1 MEQMANENV
10 TQNENVEQVN
20 NQPKKKIWKGI
31 LFSVLALIA
40 AFAVQLLVTIPMVVI
55 LLVQCISQAGGDI
68 NAAMELYME
77 ATMGSDFMTNTLVAS
92 TAAYGI
98 VVLLWYKL
106 AFVKKYTAEKKA
118 AFKETVLKGKVIG
131 SLVIAAVGCY
141 CLDLL
146 VATLVGMLSPAT
158 MESFNE
164 MMGSALGGNEF
175 MAFLAVVILAPIA
188 EEVLFRGIVFR
199 MLSKHWSEVAAII
212 VSTVLFGLYHGNLM
226 QAIYVLPIGLLL
238 GYTVYKCKSVLPC
251 ILIHMINNFMP
262 YVVEVLPEALQVE
275 WFFAI
280 IMVVCA
286 AVLYGIWIM
295 PKKAKNME

>member
-1 MEQMANENV
+1 MEQMVNENV
-10 TQNENVEQVN
+10 IQNENVEQVKT
-20 NQPKKKIWKGI
+20 QPKKKIWKGI
-31 LFSVLALIA
+31 LFSVLALLA
-40 AFAVQLLVTIPMVVI
+40 AAAVQLLVSIPMAVI
-55 LLVQCISQAGGDI
+55 LLVQCTAQAGGDV

-77 ATMGSDFMTNTLVAS
+77 AAMGADFMTNSLVAS
-92 TAAYGI
+92 TVAYGI

-106 AFVKKYTAEKKA
+106 AFVKKYTEEKKA
-118 AFKETVLKGKVIG
+118 AFKENVLKGKVIG

-146 VATLVGMLSPAT
+146 VATLVGMISPAT

-164 MMGSALGGNEF
+164 LMGSALGGNEF

-188 EEVLFRGIVFR
+188 EEILFRGIIFR
-199 MLSKHWSEVAAII
+199 MLSKHWSEMAAII

-238 GYTVYKCKSVLPC
+238 GYTACKCKSVLPC

-262 YVVEVLPEALQVE
+262 YVVGVLPEALQVE
-275 WFFAI
+275 WLFAI
-280 IMVVCA
+280 IMVVCG
-286 AVLYGIWIM
+286 AVLYGIWVM
-295 PKKAKNME
+295 PKKAKNVE

>member
-1 MEQMANENV
+1 MEQMVNENV
-10 TQNENVEQVN
+10 SVEQVN
-20 NQPKKKIWKGI
+20 QKPKKKIWKAI
-31 LFSVLALIA
+31 LFSILALLA
-40 AFAVQLLVTIPMVVI
+40 AFAVQMAAAVPMAAI
-55 LLVQCISQAGGDI
+55 LMVQCTAQAGGDV
-68 NAAMELYME
+68 NAAMELYTE
-77 ATMGSDFMTNTLVAS
+77 AAMGTDFTTNMLVVS
-92 TAAYGI
+92 TAAYGL

-118 AFKETVLKGKVIG
+118 AFKENVLKGKVVG
-131 SLVIAAVGCY
+131 SLAIAAVGCY

-164 MMGSALGGNEF
+164 LMGSALGGNEF

-188 EEVLFRGIVFR
+188 EEILFRGIVFR
-199 MLSKHWSEVAAII
+199 MLSKHWSEVAAIV
-212 VSTVLFGLYHGNLM
+212 VSALLFGLYHMNLM

-238 GYTVYKCKSVLPC
+238 GYTAYKCKSVLPC

-262 YVVEVLPEALQVE
+262 YVVGVLPEVLQVE
-275 WFFAI
+275 WFFAV

-286 AVLYGIWIM
+286 AALYVIWKM
-295 PKKAKNME
+295 PEKQSLMDSK

>member
-1 MEQMANENV
+1 MEQMVNENV
-10 TQNENVEQVN
+10 TQNENVEQVKI
-20 NQPKKKIWKGI
+20 QPKKKIWKGI

-40 AFAVQLLVTIPMVVI
+40 AFAVQLLVSIPMAVI
-55 LLVQCISQAGGDI
+55 LLVQCTAQAGGDA

-77 ATMGSDFMTNTLVAS
+77 AAMGSDFMTNSLVAS

-118 AFKETVLKGKVIG
+118 VFKENVLKGKVIG
-131 SLVIAAVGCY
+131 SLAIAAVGCY

-146 VATLVGMLSPAT
+146 VATIVGMISPAT

-164 MMGSALGGNEF
+164 LMGSALSGNEF

-188 EEVLFRGIVFR
+188 EEILFRGIIFR
-199 MLSKHWSEVAAII
+199 MLSKHWSEMAAII

-238 GYTVYKCKSVLPC
+238 GYTACKCNSVLPC

-262 YVVEVLPEALQVE
+262 YVVGVLPESLQVE
-275 WFFAI
+275 WLFAI
-280 IMVVCA
+280 IMIVCG
-286 AVLYGIWIM
+286 AVLYGIWVM